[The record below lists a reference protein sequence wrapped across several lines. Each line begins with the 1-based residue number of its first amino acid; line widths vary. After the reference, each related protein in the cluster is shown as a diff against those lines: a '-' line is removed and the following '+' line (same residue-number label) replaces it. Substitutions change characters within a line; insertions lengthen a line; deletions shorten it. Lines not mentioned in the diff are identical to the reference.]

1 MTPKQLRQT
10 LEQSLQQQNQPEY
23 KRMKVSGRLE
33 PYLESL
39 MGEYEQS
46 VEAGR
51 QSALDS
57 LASSD
62 SPEKV
67 PQLNSLFAEIE
78 ETALSQVIERMQATT
93 ASSRAS

>member
-1 MTPKQLRQT
+1 MP
-10 LEQSLQQQNQPEY
+10 QSRVVTRNST
-23 KRMKVSGRLE
+23 RRFIARAFSVVSFMSGRLE

-46 VEAGR
+46 VADGR

-78 ETALSQVIERMQATT
+78 ETALNQVIEQMQATT

>member
-10 LEQSLQQQNQPEY
+10 LEQALQEQNLPEY
-23 KRMKVSGRLE
+23 KRMKASGRLE

-39 MGEYEQS
+39 MAVYEQS

-51 QSALDS
+51 QSALNS
-57 LASSD
+57 LASKD
-62 SPEKV
+62 SPEKAAE
-67 PQLNSLFAEIE
+67 LNSLFAEIE
-78 ETALSQVIERMQATT
+78 ETALNQVLEQMQAPT